1 MMTDINAPPLNGIGG
16 SILFWQNYISAAY
29 VVVNQG
35 GTSSG
40 KTYAIEQVLYCL
52 ACQTA
57 KLVITVV
64 AQDNPN
70 LKAGALRDALTIY
83 SDSPT
88 LQNMVKTYNKTDRI
102 FEFNNGSEQ
111 WDKLA
116 QSWEAQALKPGAFM
130 DYEGIVD
137 LSDFMVQRYLTK
149 IQIANE
155 RLYWLGK
162 SATKEAAFTADFSG
176 LLPSIAAASGVYK
189 VDLGKPATSMA
200 ATAIDANGIVTV
212 ADTATLRDG
221 DVVTITG
228 VTGSSKDTTNGGPG
242 IIVQGQS
249 YFIKIASATTFK
261 LVRNFNE
268 INTRKPATFS
278 GTATAATVSYIN
290 ASNVL
295 GVLAGIYA
303 QLDPADRSQADF
315 NLQIPLHIGYAYAQA
330 QADKA
335 VNVLNAFTDPK
346 KMDYL
351 GLPLQLMN
359 HWQANTILGARS
371 SNLFLGVDLLGDAS
385 ELSTVYMK
393 PYTNDNV
400 VRMKA
405 RMKAAVNYKFA
416 NELFYLNA

>member
-1 MMTDINAPPLNGIGG
+1 MAQFTFTNN
-16 SILFWQNYISAAY
+16 
-29 VVVNQG
+29 
-35 GTSSG
+35 
-40 KTYAIEQVLYCL
+40 TYAGEAL
-52 ACQTA
+52 AGFMASTLLEA
-57 KLVITVV
+57 DSVKRGLLTVINDVKSRKVILDVDDDVV
-64 AQDNPN
+64 
-70 LKAGALRDALTIY
+70 
-83 SDSPT
+83 
-88 LQNMVKTYNKTDRI
+88 LQNPSGLFTDQGTTAQQTESYLDPVVY
-102 FEFNNGSEQ
+102 EFMKQEQ

-162 SATKEAAFTADFSG
+162 SATKEAAFTADFAG
-176 LLPSIAAASGVYK
+176 LLPTIAAASGVYK
-189 VDLGKPATSMA
+189 VDLGKSATSMA
-200 ATAIDANGIVTV
+200 ATAIDASGIVTV
-212 ADTATLRDG
+212 ADTASLRDG

-228 VTGSSKDTTNGGPG
+228 VTGSSKDTTNGVPG
-242 IIVQGQS
+242 INVQGQS
-249 YFIKIASATTFK
+249 YFIKVASATSFK

-268 INTRKPATFS
+268 VNTRKPATFT
-278 GTATAATVSYIN
+278 GTSTAATVSYIN

-303 QLDPADRSQADF
+303 QLDPADRSQSDF
-315 NLQIPLHIGYAYAQA
+315 NLQIPLHVGYAYAQA
-330 QADKA
+330 QADRA
-335 VNVLNAFTDPK
+335 VNVLNAFADPK

-416 NELFYLNA
+416 NELFYLSA

>member
-1 MMTDINAPPLNGIGG
+1 MAQFTFTNN
-16 SILFWQNYISAAY
+16 
-29 VVVNQG
+29 
-35 GTSSG
+35 
-40 KTYAIEQVLYCL
+40 TYAGEALAGFMASTLLEADSVKRGLLTVINDVKSRKVILDVDDDVVL
-52 ACQTA
+52 QDPTGMFTDQGTTA
-57 KLVITVV
+57 KQVESYLDPVV
-64 AQDNPN
+64 
-70 LKAGALRDALTIY
+70 Y
-83 SDSPT
+83 
-88 LQNMVKTYNKTDRI
+88 
-102 FEFNNGSEQ
+102 EFMKQEQ
-111 WDKLA
+111 WDKLV
-116 QSWEAQALKPGAFM
+116 QSWETQQLKPGAFQ
-130 DYEGIVD
+130 DYEGTVD

-162 SATKEAAFTADFSG
+162 GATKEAAFTAPFSG
-176 LLPSIAAASGVYK
+176 LLPTIAAATGVYK
-189 VDLGKPATSMA
+189 VGLGKPATSMA
-200 ATAIDANGIVTV
+200 ATAINASGIVTV
-212 ADTATLRDG
+212 SDTTTLRDG

-228 VTGSSKDTTNGGPG
+228 VTGTIKDTTNGGSG
-242 IIVQGQS
+242 IDVQEQS
-249 YFIKIASATTFK
+249 YFIQVVNATSFK
-261 LVRNFNE
+261 LVRNYNE
-268 INTRKPATFS
+268 VNTRKPATFT
-278 GTATAATVSYIN
+278 GTATAAIVSYIN

-295 GVLAGIYA
+295 GVLTGIYA
-303 QLDPADRSQADF
+303 QLDPADRSQEDF
-315 NLQIPLHIGYAYAQA
+315 NLQIPLHVGYAYAQA

-351 GLPLQLMN
+351 GVPLQLMN

-416 NELFYLNA
+416 NELFYLSA

>member
-1 MMTDINAPPLNGIGG
+1 MAQFTFTNN
-16 SILFWQNYISAAY
+16 
-29 VVVNQG
+29 
-35 GTSSG
+35 
-40 KTYAIEQVLYCL
+40 TYAGEAL
-52 ACQTA
+52 AGFMASTLLEA
-57 KLVITVV
+57 DSVKRGLLTVINDVKQRKIILDVDDDVV
-64 AQDNPN
+64 
-70 LKAGALRDALTIY
+70 
-83 SDSPT
+83 
-88 LQNMVKTYNKTDRI
+88 LQNPSGI
-102 FEFNNGSEQ
+102 FADQGTTATQTESYLDPVVYEFMKQEQ
-111 WDKLA
+111 WDKLV
-116 QSWEAQALKPGAFM
+116 QSWESQQLKPGAFL
-130 DYEGIVD
+130 DYEGVVD

-162 SATKEAAFTADFSG
+162 GSTKEAAFTAPFTG

-189 VDLGKPATSMA
+189 VGLGKSETSMA
-200 ATAIDANGIVTV
+200 ATAISGLGVVTV
-212 ADTATLRDG
+212 SSTATLKDG
-221 DVVTITG
+221 DVVTLTA
-228 VTGSSKDTTNGGPG
+228 VTGGIKDTTNGGAG
-242 IIVQGQS
+242 IDVAGQS
-249 YFIKIASATTFK
+249 YFIQVVSSTTFK
-261 LVRNFNE
+261 LVRNYNE
-268 INTRKPATFS
+268 VNTRKAATFS

-295 GVLAGIYA
+295 GVLTGIYA
-303 QLDPADRSQADF
+303 QLDPADRSQEDF
-315 NLQIPLHIGYAYAQA
+315 NLQIPLHVGYAYAQA

-351 GLPLQLMN
+351 GVPLQLMN

-405 RMKAAVNYKFA
+405 RMKAAVNFKFA
-416 NELFYLNA
+416 NELFYLSA